1 LIGLLKQH
9 KAYFVYF
16 LIICLGSMVR
26 LYAQIPTPIEEEQ
39 EILDADSIDF
49 DRTNVEFLITEGM
62 HFLAIENGAKALDS
76 FLKALKVMPDNAAVN
91 NKVGEIYFE
100 DKELDKAMFYAKRA
114 SETDP
119 TNYFYSALLANIY
132 TEQGDLKS
140 AIDTFESLYENDAEA
155 PDDYLLELAALY
167 IYNQEPKNALETY
180 DRIESRLGILEQ
192 VSVQKQKIYL
202 QLNDLKGAVKE
213 GDKLSKA
220 YPSVA
225 AYAISLAQMYEA
237 NDKEEMAINYLEAY
251 LKEQPYQAL
260 AHLSLAELLFRNQN
274 STEAVLHLK
283 QAFESEEI
291 SLQDKLNNFIPLI
304 NTISDQE
311 LLVSLGDVLIKLHPT
326 EANAYAANGD
336 MFFSFGK
343 KDSALHYYR
352 KAVSYN
358 ASNLQLWQNILNLE
372 LEEQNYQQVAKYAEE
387 ALTYFPNQ
395 PVMYLYAGSG
405 YFSLKKYSRAI
416 TAWKQGVSI
425 VFDNDKLKSTFW
437 GQIADAYHAEGNN
450 EEAFDAYEKAISFNS
465 KNYFAV
471 NNYTYYLSL
480 EKIKLERAEKLARTM
495 VADNPEN
502 ATFLDTYG
510 WVLFQMGNFE
520 KAREVLAR
528 AVKFSESGTIIEH
541 YGDALFK
548 VGAIDK
554 AVEQWKIAEQKTGAS
569 KLLSKKINDKSYYE

>member
-1 LIGLLKQH
+1 LIDLLKQH
-9 KAYFVYF
+9 KAYFIYF
-16 LIICLGSMVR
+16 FIICLGSMAEP
-26 LYAQIPTPIEEEQ
+26 YAQTPVPIEEEE
-39 EILDADSIDF
+39 EISSIDSIDF
-49 DRTNVEFLITEGM
+49 DRTNVEFLVTEGM
-62 HFLAIENGAKALDS
+62 HFLAIENSAKALDS

-91 NKVGEIYFE
+91 SKVGEIYFE
-100 DKELDKAMFYAKRA
+100 DKELDKAMFYGKRA
-114 SETDP
+114 SEIDP
-119 TNYFYSALLANIY
+119 DNHFYSALLANIY
-132 TEQGDLKS
+132 TEQGNLKL
-140 AIDTFESLYENDAEA
+140 AIEAFESLYENNTEA

-167 IYNQEPKNALETY
+167 IYNQEPKKALETY
-180 DRIESRLGILEQ
+180 DRIERRLGILEQ

-225 AYAISLAQMYEA
+225 DYAISLAQMYEA
-237 NDKEEMAINYLEAY
+237 NDKEKEAISYLEAY

-260 AHLSLAELLFRNQN
+260 AHLQLAELLFRNQDAV
-274 STEAVLHLK
+274 EAVVHLK
-283 QAFESEEI
+283 KAFESEEI

-336 MFFSFGK
+336 MFLSFGK
-343 KDSALHYYR
+343 KDNALRCYR

-372 LEEQNYQQVAKYAEE
+372 LEEQNYQQVASYAEE

-405 YFSLKKYSRAI
+405 YFSLNKYSRAI
-416 TAWKQGVSI
+416 TAWKQGQSI
-425 VFDNDKLKSTFW
+425 VFNNDQLKSTFW

-450 EEAFDAYEKAISFNS
+450 EEAFAAYEKAINFNG
-465 KNYFAV
+465 KNYFAI

-480 EKIKLERAEKLARTM
+480 EKIKLERAEKLARMM
-495 VADNPEN
+495 VAENPEN
-502 ATFLDTYG
+502 PTFLDTYG

-520 KAREVLAR
+520 KAKEILSR
-528 AVKFSESGTIIEH
+528 AANLSESGTITEH

-554 AVEQWKIAEQKTGAS
+554 AVEQWKIAQQKTGAS
-569 KLLSKKINDKSYYE
+569 KLISKKINDKSYYE